1 MITTLLLG
9 AGFGAGLLAILRGLF
24 PPRPSLAA
32 ELASSPQATP
42 AESGSSGLAGLV
54 GAPLS
59 RLAAGLGLSLAGT
72 RRDLAVTGAPLERH
86 MAEKVGLALFGLLL
100 APGAAAAL
108 AAVGVRL
115 PLAIPLWAA
124 IGLAIGGFV
133 LPDIGLRVDAAALRG
148 EYRRTLSLILDLTV
162 ISLAGGAGVEGA
174 LTDAAASAGQGIAAA
189 RLHQALEE
197 AHLRREP
204 PWAALGRLGEKLTV
218 PVLIELAAS
227 LSLAGTEGARV
238 RPSLTAK
245 AASLRAHE
253 LTDTEAAAQAATERM
268 SLPVVLL
275 FAGFLV
281 FIGFPA
287 IARVV
292 SGL

>member
-1 MITTLLLG
+1 V
-9 AGFGAGLLAILRGLF
+9 LAILRGLF

-32 ELASSPQATP
+32 ELASAPQAAPTKAGP
-42 AESGSSGLAGLV
+42 SGLAELV

-72 RRDLAVTGAPLERH
+72 RRDLAVTGQPLERQ
-86 MAEKVGLALFGLLL
+86 MAEKVSLALFGVLLG
-100 APGAAAAL
+100 PGATAAL
-108 AAVGVRL
+108 AAVGVGL

-124 IGLAIGGFV
+124 IGLAIGGFI
-133 LPDIGLRVDAAALRG
+133 LPDLGLRADAAALRG

-174 LTDAAASAGQGIAAA
+174 LTDAAASAGQGVAAA

-197 AHLRREP
+197 ARLRREP
-204 PWAALGRLGEKLTV
+204 PWTALGRLGEELSV
-218 PVLIELAAS
+218 PELVELAAS
-227 LSLAGTEGARV
+227 LGLAGTEGARV

-253 LTDTEAAAQAATERM
+253 LTETEAAAQAATERM

-275 FAGFLV
+275 FAAFLV

-287 IARVV
+287 IARVI

>member
-1 MITTLLLG
+1 V
-9 AGFGAGLLAILRGLF
+9 LAILRGLF

-32 ELASSPQATP
+32 ELASAPQAAPTE
-42 AESGSSGLAGLV
+42 AGSSGLAGLV

-72 RRDLAVTGAPLERH
+72 RRDLAVTGQPLERQ
-86 MAEKVGLALFGLLL
+86 MAEKVSLALFGVLLG
-100 APGAAAAL
+100 PGATAAL
-108 AAVGVRL
+108 AAVGVGL

-124 IGLAIGGFV
+124 IGLAIGGFI
-133 LPDIGLRVDAAALRG
+133 LPDLGLRADAAALRG

-174 LTDAAASAGQGIAAA
+174 LTDAAASAGEGVAAA

-197 AHLRREP
+197 ARLRREP
-204 PWAALGRLGEKLTV
+204 PWTALGRLGEELSV
-218 PVLIELAAS
+218 PELVELAAS
-227 LSLAGTEGARV
+227 LGLAGTEGARV

-253 LTDTEAAAQAATERM
+253 LTETEAAAQAATERM

-275 FAGFLV
+275 FAAFLV

-287 IARVV
+287 IARVI

>member
-9 AGFGAGLLAILRGLF
+9 AGFGVGVLAILRGLF

-32 ELASSPQATP
+32 ELASGPQATP
-42 AESGSSGLAGLV
+42 AESDSSGLAGLV
-54 GAPLS
+54 GVPLS
-59 RLAAGLGLSLAGT
+59 RLAAGLGLTLART
-72 RRDLAVTGAPLERH
+72 RRDLAVTGQPLEQH
-86 MAEKVGLALFGLLL
+86 MAEKVSLALFGLLL

-108 AAVGVRL
+108 ATVGVRL

-124 IGLAIGGFV
+124 VGLAIGGFI
-133 LPDIGLRVDAAALRG
+133 LPDLGLRANAAALRG
-148 EYRRTLSLILDLTV
+148 DYRRALGLILDLTV

-174 LTDAAASAGQGIAAA
+174 LTDAAASAGQGVAAA
-189 RLHQALEE
+189 RLHQALQE
-197 AHLRREP
+197 ARLRREP
-204 PWAALGRLGEKLTV
+204 PWAALGRLGEELSV
-218 PVLIELAAS
+218 PDLVELAAS
-227 LSLAGTEGARV
+227 LGLAGTEGARV

-253 LTDTEAAAQAATERM
+253 LTETEAAAQAATERM

-275 FAGFLV
+275 FAAFLV

>member
-1 MITTLLLG
+1 
-9 AGFGAGLLAILRGLF
+9 
-24 PPRPSLAA
+24 
-32 ELASSPQATP
+32 
-42 AESGSSGLAGLV
+42 
-54 GAPLS
+54 
-59 RLAAGLGLSLAGT
+59 
-72 RRDLAVTGAPLERH
+72 
-86 MAEKVGLALFGLLL
+86 
-100 APGAAAAL
+100 
-108 AAVGVRL
+108 VGVRL

-124 IGLAIGGFV
+124 VGLAIGGFV
-133 LPDIGLRVDAAALRG
+133 LPDLGLRADAATLRG

-189 RLHQALEE
+189 RLRQALEE
-197 AHLRREP
+197 ARLRREP
-204 PWAALGRLGEKLTV
+204 PWVALGRLGEELAV
-218 PVLIELAAS
+218 PELVELAAS
-227 LSLAGTEGARV
+227 LGLAGTEGARV

-253 LTDTEAAAQAATERM
+253 LTETEAAAQAATERM

-275 FAGFLV
+275 FAAFLV

>member
-9 AGFGAGLLAILRGLF
+9 TGFGVGVFAILRGLF
-24 PPRPSLAA
+24 PPRPSLVA
-32 ELASSPQATP
+32 ELASGPQAAP
-42 AESGSSGLAGLV
+42 AESGGFTGLV

-59 RLAAGLGLSLAGT
+59 RLAAALGLSLTGT
-72 RRDLAVTGAPLERH
+72 RRDLAVTGQPLERH

-100 APGAAAAL
+100 APGAAATL

-124 IGLAIGGFV
+124 LGLAIGGFV
-133 LPDIGLRVDAAALRG
+133 LPDLGLRGDATALRG
-148 EYRRTLSLILDLTV
+148 EYRRTLGLILDLTV
-162 ISLAGGAGVEGA
+162 VSLAGGAGVEGA
-174 LTDAAASAGQGIAAA
+174 LTDAAASAGQGVAAA

-197 AHLRREP
+197 ARLRREP
-204 PWAALGRLGEKLTV
+204 PWTALGRLGEELSV
-218 PVLIELAAS
+218 PELVELAAS
-227 LSLAGTEGARV
+227 LGLAGTEGARV

-253 LTDTEAAAQAATERM
+253 LTETEAAAQSATERM
-268 SLPVVLL
+268 SLPVVML
-275 FAGFLV
+275 FAAFLV